1 MFDFLDEN
9 KILIPISFVI
19 LLIIISG
26 ILYYYNTNKG
36 QTAEDIDAK
45 IIKSLEEGSI
55 EERKKVLLSYLDEKL
70 DYQGVPTGIFYLKK

>member
-55 EERKKVLLSYLDEKL
+55 EERKK
-70 DYQGVPTGIFYLKK
+70 FY